1 MRTALDVQHIIKLHT
16 TTVAALRLWSAPLTQ
31 SVRCFSPHSPC
42 TVRSTSCTTDPTHI
56 VIVTVHNTSVAPLR
70 TCCAQTPLSLF
81 PASSM
86 CTECVLVRRR
96 AQHTRRYAPAVLC
109 TTQWTNAVHTSHLPL
124 STMYSSLRSEY
135 IAVAVS
141 SHGSLFS
148 PTTDCPCNIT
158 SVASLRM
165 FCALTT
171 AMPILQFHVPFI
183 FPHPHFVRM
192 CYSIP
197 RLWEGVANMT

>member
-1 MRTALDVQHIIKLHT
+1 MHCAPVVLFACIHGITGTQPTRRYAPAVLNARPAAPPTQHTSSLSLYT
-16 TTVAALRLWSAPLTQ
+16 TRPSLRSGHA
-31 SVRCFSPHSPC
+31 
-42 TVRSTSCTTDPTHI
+42 
-56 VIVTVHNTSVAPLR
+56 VHRLLS
-70 TCCAQTPLSLF
+70 LSLF